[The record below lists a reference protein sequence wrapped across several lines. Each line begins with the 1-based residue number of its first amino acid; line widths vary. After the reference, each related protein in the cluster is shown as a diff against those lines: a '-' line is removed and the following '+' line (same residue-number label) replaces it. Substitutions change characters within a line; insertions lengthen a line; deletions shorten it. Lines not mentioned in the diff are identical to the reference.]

1 MAEVSMGTVYDMNKT
16 ASENEELLNKPAL
29 GTRLKRIEKFINEQ
43 KDTYF
48 MLLNKETSNYT
59 LFNIQNK
66 NRTDFAISE
75 LKECLENR
83 GKIVS
88 IDLTE
93 DKNAYE
99 IWLRNEEGDIAY
111 FFFPYDLGVIE
122 VI

>member
-16 ASENEELLNKPAL
+16 ASEKEELLNKPAL
-29 GTRLKRIEKFINEQ
+29 GTRLKRIEKFIKETNN
-43 KDTYF
+43 TYF
-48 MLLNKETSNYT
+48 MLLNKETANYT

-66 NRTDFAISE
+66 DRVNFAISE
-75 LKECLENR
+75 LKECLINR
-83 GKIVS
+83 GDIVS

-93 DKNAYE
+93 DKDAYE
-99 IWLRNEEGDIAY
+99 IWLRNEDGDIAY

>member
-1 MAEVSMGTVYDMNKT
+1 MAEVSMGTVYDINKT
-16 ASENEELLNKPAL
+16 ASEKEELLNRPSL
-29 GTRLKRIEKFINEQ
+29 GTRLKRIEKFIKEQ

-66 NRTDFAISE
+66 DKIEFAVSE
-75 LKECLENR
+75 LKECLVNR
-83 GKIVS
+83 GDIVS

-93 DKNAYE
+93 NKDAYE
-99 IWLRNEEGDIAY
+99 IWLRTKDGDIAY